1 MSDIRDRSILTRRP
15 TGRRVGALG
24 ILSLLTMAVGLGGC
38 TDTRKALGYEKAT
51 PDEFKIVTRAP
62 LSLPPDYALRP
73 PQPGA
78 TRPQEAFGA
87 EAGRQAILGA
97 TQARGASV
105 GTSEGGS
112 PAESVLLSRAGVSR
126 ADPTIRETVDRE
138 SSLLADAD
146 RNLIEKL
153 IFWREPDPP
162 GTVVDASKE
171 AQRIRESQALG
182 RGVSEGETPTIRRRR
197 RGALEG
203 IF

>member
-1 MSDIRDRSILTRRP
+1 MP
-15 TGRRVGALG
+15 TLAAGRWSSALGALA
-24 ILSLLTMAVGLGGC
+24 LLTVSVGLGGC
-38 TDTRKALGYEKAT
+38 GDTRKALGYEKAT
-51 PDEFKIVTRAP
+51 PDEFRIVTRAP
-62 LSLPPDYALRP
+62 LSLPPDYSLRP

-87 EAGRQAILGA
+87 QAGRQAVLGA
-97 TQARGASV
+97 SQARGA
-105 GTSEGGS
+105 GAGITDGLS
-112 PAESVLLSRAGVSR
+112 PAESALLTRAGVDR

-146 RNLIEKL
+146 RNLLDKI

-162 GTVVDASKE
+162 GTVVDATKE

-182 RGVSEGETPTIRRRR
+182 KGVSDGETPTIRRRR